1 MTFNVKVNCLFF
13 WKLYKKK
20 LNEKKEVR
28 TINKKIIL
36 LGLIISSIA
45 VNAAT
50 YKTVREA
57 VRANT
62 PAKSS
67 NTQNTKTGTANEI
80 IIPKGLKPGDTIGLI
95 APANYT
101 NENSNAEIE
110 YLTSR
115 GYNVVYGQSFYSRW
129 YGFGGTDS
137 VRAKDINDMF
147 ANPKINAIF
156 AVRGGYG
163 GIRIVD
169 KLNYDV
175 IKKNP
180 KIISGFSDNTTL
192 LLAINEKTG
201 LVTFHGPMAD
211 NLKDIPLVT
220 ENAFNKAF
228 TSNES
233 YNLLGF
239 DDTYTI
245 MKSGRGSG
253 KITGGNLSLVV
264 ATLGT
269 DHEINTDGK
278 ILFLEETNE
287 ASYRVDRMLK
297 QLKLAGK
304 FDKLQGIILGDFKNP
319 KQSDPTDMTIDE
331 VFYDNFGKLNVP
343 IVKNFKSGHVR
354 PFITVPIGAK
364 AVMDTYKR
372 EIMIEKA
379 TK

>member
-1 MTFNVKVNCLFF
+1 M
-13 WKLYKKK
+13 
-20 LNEKKEVR
+20 R
-28 TINKKIIL
+28 TIKINKKLLL
-36 LGLIISSIA
+36 LGLLTTSLTL
-45 VNAAT
+45 NAT
-50 YKTVREA
+50 YNTTRSSSGVSTKIKNAVDSQSAKNNTV
-57 VRANT
+57 
-62 PAKSS
+62 
-67 NTQNTKTGTANEI
+67 NEI

-101 NENSNAEIE
+101 NENSYAEIE

-115 GYNVVYGQSFYSRW
+115 GFNVVYGQSFSSRW
-129 YGFGGTDS
+129 YGFGGTDDI
-137 VRAKDINDMF
+137 RAKDINDMF

-211 NLKDIPLVT
+211 NLKNIPPVT

-239 DDTYTI
+239 DDTYSI
-245 MKSGRGSG
+245 MKTGRGSG
-253 KITGGNLSLVV
+253 RITGGNLSLVV

-364 AVMDTYKR
+364 ASMDTYKR
-372 EIMIEKA
+372 EILIEKA

>member
-1 MTFNVKVNCLFF
+1 MRTIKT
-13 WKLYKKK
+13 KK
-20 LNEKKEVR
+20 L
-28 TINKKIIL
+28 L
-36 LGLIISSIA
+36 LITGLIATSFTLNATTYKSSKPSEISTRIR
-45 VNAAT
+45 NAASP
-50 YKTVREA
+50 E
-57 VRANT
+57 
-62 PAKSS
+62 
-67 NTQNTKTGTANEI
+67 NTKNTTSDKI

-101 NENSNAEIE
+101 NENSNAEVE
-110 YLTSR
+110 YLKSR
-115 GYNVVYGQSFYSRW
+115 GFNVVYGQSFYSKW
-129 YGFGGTDS
+129 YGFGGTDN

-147 ANPKINAIF
+147 ANPNIKAIF

-169 KLNYDV
+169 KLNYDL

-201 LVTFHGPMAD
+201 LITFQGPMAD
-211 NLKDIPLVT
+211 NLKNIPPVT

-228 TSNES
+228 MSNES
-233 YNLLGF
+233 YNLLDF
-239 DDTYTI
+239 DDTYSI
-245 MKSGRGSG
+245 MKNGRGSG

-269 DHEINTDGK
+269 DHEINT
-278 ILFLEETNE
+278 NE
-287 ASYRVDRMLK
+287 ASYRIDRMLQ
-297 QLKLAGK
+297 QLRLAGK

-319 KQSDPTDMTIDE
+319 KQADPTDMTIDE
-331 VFYDNFGKLNVP
+331 VFYDNFGKLNIP
-343 IVKNFKSGHVR
+343 IIKNFKSGHVR

-364 AVMDTYKR
+364 AKIDTYNR
-372 EIMIEKA
+372 QIIIEKS

>member
-1 MTFNVKVNCLFF
+1 M
-13 WKLYKKK
+13 
-20 LNEKKEVR
+20 R
-28 TINKKIIL
+28 TIKINKKLLL
-36 LGLIISSIA
+36 LGLLTTSLTL
-45 VNAAT
+45 NAAYNT
-50 YKTVREA
+50 TRSSSGVSTKIKNVVDSQSSKNNTV
-57 VRANT
+57 
-62 PAKSS
+62 
-67 NTQNTKTGTANEI
+67 NEI

-101 NENSNAEIE
+101 NENSYAEIE

-115 GYNVVYGQSFYSRW
+115 GFNVVYGQSFSSRW
-129 YGFGGTDS
+129 YGFGGTDD

-211 NLKDIPLVT
+211 NLKNIPPVT

-239 DDTYTI
+239 DDTYSI
-245 MKSGRGSG
+245 MKTGRGSG
-253 KITGGNLSLVV
+253 RITGGNLLV
-264 ATLGT
+264 
-269 DHEINTDGK
+269 
-278 ILFLEETNE
+278 
-287 ASYRVDRMLK
+287 
-297 QLKLAGK
+297 
-304 FDKLQGIILGDFKNP
+304 
-319 KQSDPTDMTIDE
+319 
-331 VFYDNFGKLNVP
+331 
-343 IVKNFKSGHVR
+343 
-354 PFITVPIGAK
+354 
-364 AVMDTYKR
+364 
-372 EIMIEKA
+372 
-379 TK
+379 

>member
-1 MTFNVKVNCLFF
+1 M
-13 WKLYKKK
+13 
-20 LNEKKEVR
+20 R

-36 LGLIISSIA
+36 IGLIISSLA
-45 VNAAT
+45 LNAT
-50 YKTVREA
+50 SYKTVREA

-62 PAKSS
+62 PTKSS
-67 NTQNTKTGTANEI
+67 NTQNSKNNTTNEV

-110 YLTSR
+110 YLQSR
-115 GYNVVYGQSFYSRW
+115 GFNVVYGQSFYSRW

-147 ANPKINAIF
+147 ANPNINAIF

-201 LVTFHGPMAD
+201 LVTFHGPMSD
-211 NLKDIPLVT
+211 NLKNIPSVT

-245 MKSGRGSG
+245 MKSGRGTG

-331 VFYDNFGKLNVP
+331 VFYDNFGQLNIP

-364 AVMDTYKR
+364 ATMDTYKR

>member
-1 MTFNVKVNCLFF
+1 MQWNCFEAAYSSIYSF
-13 WKLYKKK
+13 KEFKSI
-20 LNEKKEVR
+20 KKEVR
-28 TINKKIIL
+28 TIKISRIL
-36 LGLIISSIA
+36 ITLGFVLGA
-45 VNAAT
+45 MTLNAAT
-50 YKTVREA
+50 YRTARSSYPPARKTA
-57 VRANT
+57 TAT
-62 PAKSS
+62 Y
-67 NTQNTKTGTANEI
+67 QNQKNNPSNEI

-101 NENSNAEIE
+101 NENSYAEVE
-110 YLTSR
+110 YLKSR
-115 GYNVVYGQSFYSRW
+115 GFNVVYGQSFSSRW
-129 YGFGGTDS
+129 YGFGGTDN

-147 ANPKINAIF
+147 ANPNINAIF

-201 LVTFHGPMAD
+201 LVTFHGPMSD
-211 NLKDIPLVT
+211 NMKNIPPVT

-233 YNLLGF
+233 Y
-239 DDTYTI
+239 
-245 MKSGRGSG
+245 
-253 KITGGNLSLVV
+253 
-264 ATLGT
+264 T

-331 VFYDNFGKLNVP
+331 VFYDNFGRLNIP

-364 AVMDTYKR
+364 AVMDTGKR